1 MRLWLDLETYSET
14 PIKNG
19 THRYAESAEILLF
32 AYALDDGPVHVWDV
46 TDGSPM
52 PDDLRHALAT
62 ADEVWA
68 HNSHF
73 DRTVIRNVMPTLCP
87 PIERWRDTMVQAMA
101 HSLPGALGTLSEVMG
116 LAADEAKDK
125 RGKALVRLF
134 CIPRK
139 FSHQYIA
146 SEFATKAEYRAAVAK
161 ARAQWCGR
169 ASRETHPREWQ
180 EFIEYATNDIK
191 AMRVIQRKLPTWNYI
206 GTELALWHLDQKIND
221 RGVMTDIALAEAA
234 VKAVDRAQAELAER
248 TMDLTL
254 GLVSST
260 NKRQALIDYLLEFHG
275 FEVEDLRGSTLEKK
289 LEQADLDPVVREL
302 LMVRMSAS
310 TSSTSKY
317 KALLKAVSRDGRLRG
332 LLQFCGAG
340 RTGRWAG
347 RVFQPQNLPRPTL
360 KQKVIDAGIEDLKAE
375 IAELIHDDIMA
386 LTSSCIRGCLVA
398 PAGRK
403 MPIADL
409 SNIEG
414 RALAWL
420 AREQWKLDAFT
431 EYDDL
436 QLVEGG
442 WISGFEWARRTRLGE
457 AVQLALDKKGETIHR
472 GHDLYALAYAKSFGV
487 TPEDV
492 MENKKSGDGMM
503 RQVGKVQE
511 LACLGADTR
520 VITNTGIKPLIE
532 VTTEDMV
539 WDGLSWVRHQGLI
552 AKGVRPVVN
561 VAGMQVT
568 PDHLIRTGATWTQ
581 AQELASNESTLS
593 RALATGSANLPFSV
607 SNGSAEEPATST
619 WSGCSAPAGQNPTSS
634 STTTCARDS
643 APAAGPAPAKPLVSG
658 ASSTTDMP
666 TSARTKVT
674 AADCSAGYRPAS
686 TAATTRTTKASQTTG
701 DAASSYTQSGA
712 PTAKPSSPTSSAC
725 PGGMTQASTSTES
738 TLTEATLQATCA
750 SSPDEQT
757 ASTSAPSETCSS
769 TSPNCKPVFDLLN
782 AGPRHR
788 FTVLTDKG
796 PLIVHNCGYEGGVGA
811 FVTFALAYGIDL
823 DVMAAQ
829 TLETAD
835 PDLIREARGMY
846 QWLMEKKKGRNTYGL
861 APDTFVACDVIKRG
875 WRQAHSNV
883 ATWWK
888 QLEQAFRDA
897 IDDPGH
903 AFEARSVTCMRPLLK
918 SGKPSSWTTI
928 ILPSGRRLC
937 YPSARIEQDTG
948 EISYMGVNQFNRK
961 WSRIKTYSGKLAEN
975 VTQAF
980 ARDVLAYN
988 MPKIEERGYEIIL
1001 SVHDELL
1008 TETPDTD
1015 EYSSDVLAAWMA
1027 NVPPWAKGLP
1037 LAAAGFE
1044 TNRYRK
1050 D

>member
-19 THRYAESAEILLF
+19 THRYAENAEILLF

-52 PDDLRHALAT
+52 PADLRHALAT

-68 HNSHF
+68 HNSGF
-73 DRTVIRNVMPTLCP
+73 DRTVIRNVMPDLCP

-116 LAADEAKDK
+116 LSEDDAKDA

-146 SEFATKAEYRAAVAK
+146 SEFTSKAEFKAAVAK

-275 FEVEDLRGSTLEKK
+275 FVVEDLRGSTLEKK

-457 AVQLALDKKGETIHR
+457 SIALALDKKGETIHR
-472 GHDLYALAYAKSFGV
+472 GHDLYAVAYAKSFGV
-487 TPEDV
+487 TPEVV
-492 MENKKSGDGMM
+492 MDNKKNGDGNM
-503 RQVGKVQE
+503 RQIGKVQE
-511 LACLGADTR
+511 LAL
-520 VITNTGIKPLIE
+520 
-532 VTTEDMV
+532 
-539 WDGLSWVRHQGLI
+539 
-552 AKGVRPVVN
+552 
-561 VAGMQVT
+561 
-568 PDHLIRTGATWTQ
+568 
-581 AQELASNESTLS
+581 
-593 RALATGSANLPFSV
+593 
-607 SNGSAEEPATST
+607 
-619 WSGCSAPAGQNPTSS
+619 
-634 STTTCARDS
+634 
-643 APAAGPAPAKPLVSG
+643 
-658 ASSTTDMP
+658 
-666 TSARTKVT
+666 
-674 AADCSAGYRPAS
+674 
-686 TAATTRTTKASQTTG
+686 
-701 DAASSYTQSGA
+701 
-712 PTAKPSSPTSSAC
+712 
-725 PGGMTQASTSTES
+725 
-738 TLTEATLQATCA
+738 
-750 SSPDEQT
+750 
-757 ASTSAPSETCSS
+757 
-769 TSPNCKPVFDLLN
+769 
-782 AGPRHR
+782 
-788 FTVLTDKG
+788 
-796 PLIVHNCGYEGGVGA
+796 GYEGGVGA
-811 FVTFALAYGIDL
+811 FVTFALGYGIDL
-823 DVMAAQ
+823 DELAPLVMEAG
-829 TLETAD
+829 D

-846 QWLMEKKKGRNTYGL
+846 QWLMEKKKGKNTYGL

-897 IDDPGH
+897 IDNPGH

-988 MPKIEERGYEIIL
+988 MPNIEARGYEITL

-1015 EYSSDVLAAWMA
+1015 EYSSDALAAWMA